1 LADTLEALVF
11 GSAKRKSEKNG
22 NGASRAPFGAP
33 ALFSYGR
40 NRQAESA
47 FEAACVSDSRAV
59 RFVPSDVPEEELDE
73 LYQCSDVRVVRY
85 RAEASD

>member
-1 LADTLEALVF
+1 MAIF
-11 GSAKRKSEKNG
+11 GSVIFAPASASRS
-22 NGASRAPFGAP
+22 ASRAPFGAP
-33 ALFSYGR
+33 VLFSYGR

-47 FEAACVSDSRAV
+47 FEAACVSKSRAV